1 MAQKLWPGAELFVE
15 FEMDRGKGV
24 DKFLP
29 TFSSFN
35 DNSGDDAWFYLPV
48 LYLEQYL
55 LDDKLFF
62 AAGKLDLTYWF
73 DWNEAASSA
82 DTQFLSSAL
91 VNNLAIPFPAKGLGA
106 LACITPLEWLY
117 FQSGA
122 ATAKASSTKVGL
134 SDGFNSTFFI
144 NELGFTPKFGS
155 LQGNYRF
162 IFYLNREK
170 SDYLNSDESK
180 KIDSGWALSFDQQ
193 VAKNIILFLRYGF
206 SDQKVREI
214 EYFWSG
220 GMQILEPIPGRKFD
234 CLGIGVAR
242 SIFGNDYRE
251 ANEEEDSSVS
261 RAETIYEAYYSYHLN
276 NSLTLTPDIQIVIHP
291 NADNSAKT
299 EIVCG
304 LRFLLS
310 F

>member
-1 MAQKLWPGAELFVE
+1 
-15 FEMDRGKGV
+15 MDRGKGV

-35 DNSGDDAWFYLPV
+35 ENSGDDAWLYIPV
-48 LYLEQYL
+48 LYMEQRFFN
-55 LDDKLFF
+55 DKLFF

-106 LACITPLEWLY
+106 MVSITPLDWLY

-122 ATAKASSTKVGL
+122 STAKASSTKVGL
-134 SDGFNSTFFI
+134 SDGFNSTLFI
-144 NELGFTPKFGS
+144 NEFGLTPKFGS

-170 SDYLNSDESK
+170 MDYLNTDTDETKDSDT
-180 KIDSGWALSFDQQ
+180 GWALSFDQA
-193 VAKNIILFLRYGF
+193 VTEHITLFFRYGF
-206 SDQKVREI
+206 ADQKVRDI

-220 GMQILEPIPGRKFD
+220 GVQITEPIPGRKFD

-242 SIFGNDYRE
+242 SIVGNDYRE
-251 ANEEEDSSVS
+251 ANEEEDHSVS

-276 NSLTLTPDIQIVIHP
+276 NSLTLTPDIQIVTHP
-291 NADNSAKT
+291 NADNSAHT